1 MKIPLIAAFA
11 LFCAAPAFAQLV
23 SPNSD
28 GVSMGA
34 VQLIVRDVDANV
46 KFFKLMGGTP
56 VSNGAMQLIEFP
68 RMYIEL
74 EKGDPAGGTAGSI
87 INHFGFQVQS
97 MNQWIPKWQAA
108 GIKIEPMVRPTQAF
122 LVTPDDARIEVLE
135 DPTLST
141 PIAGHHVHFFTP
153 DVKGMQA
160 WYGKTF
166 GAVPGVRAQFQAAD
180 LPGVNL
186 TFSPSSPPTVP
197 TKGRTLD
204 AIDFEVSDLRAF
216 LARLQ
221 AAGIKLDEPY
231 AKVPHTS
238 MARASF
244 TDPWG
249 VRIELS
255 EGLAPAQHAA
265 LQHSDHC

>member
-1 MKIPLIAAFA
+1 MKLPLIAAFA
-11 LFCAAPAFAQLV
+11 LFCAVQVSAQLV

-34 VQLIVRDVDANV
+34 VHLIVRDVDANV

-97 MNQWIPKWQAA
+97 MNEWLPKWQAA
-108 GIKIEPMVRPTQAF
+108 GIKIEPVTRPTQAYV
-122 LVTPDDARIEVLE
+122 LSPDGVRIEVLE
-135 DPTLST
+135 DPSLPTS
-141 PIAGHHVHFFTP
+141 IAGHHVHFFTP

-186 TFSPSSPPTVP
+186 TFSPSSTPIDP
-197 TKGRTLD
+197 TKGRALD
-204 AIDFEVSDLRAF
+204 AIDFEVSDLRVF

-221 AAGIKLDEPY
+221 AAGIQLDEPY

-238 MARASF
+238 MSRASF

-249 VRIELS
+249 VKIELS

-265 LQHSDHC
+265 LQHSDHR